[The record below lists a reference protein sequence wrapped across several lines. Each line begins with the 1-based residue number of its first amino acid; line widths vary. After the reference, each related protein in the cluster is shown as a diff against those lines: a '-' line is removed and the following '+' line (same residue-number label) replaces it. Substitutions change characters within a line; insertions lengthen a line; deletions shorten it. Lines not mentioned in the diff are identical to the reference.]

1 MLDDLWTNLLAAS
14 FWMPI
19 LGQVAGDASGRLA
32 AAGLRAVAVGI
43 VAAAPARRRP
53 EKRGV
58 RRLVHVLASFIFLDE
73 RLRPK
78 RSRRQ
83 PAKGRVAKKRSN
95 TKRFAQGK

>member
-43 VAAAPARRRP
+43 VAATPVRRRP
-53 EKRGV
+53 AKRGV
-58 RRLVHVLASFIFLDE
+58 RRLVHVLASFMWMDE
-73 RLRPK
+73 RSQPK

-83 PAKGRVAKKRSN
+83 PPKGRVAKKRGN
-95 TKRFAQGK
+95 TKRFVQGK